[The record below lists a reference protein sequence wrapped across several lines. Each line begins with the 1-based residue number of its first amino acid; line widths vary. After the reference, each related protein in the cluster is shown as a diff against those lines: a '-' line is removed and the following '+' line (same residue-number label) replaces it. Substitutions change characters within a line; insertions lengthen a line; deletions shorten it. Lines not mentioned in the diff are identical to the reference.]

1 MPGPGEGRE
10 AERRIESTERGGD
23 EEAGGGGGE
32 MARRETETRKGQR
45 KIREGAKWKMEQD
58 GREQRGKMMCAVNVE
73 SWQSG

>member
-1 MPGPGEGRE
+1 MPGPGEERE

-23 EEAGGGGGE
+23 GGG
-32 MARRETETRKGQR
+32 MARREMETRKGQR

-58 GREQRGKMMCAVNVE
+58 GREQGKMMGAVNVE